1 MSKVKQYCT
10 GSSYKAL
17 MDDSL
22 LLDIREADEF
32 DKVKIDVPYLVHIPN
47 SELRKRISEIPRD
60 KPIIVASSYGKI
72 GNKVANLLLEKGFED
87 VSNLEEGLSKWLYKR
102 YPVLGDKFFEL
113 REE

>member
-1 MSKVKQYCT
+1 MSKIKQYCT

-22 LLDIREADEF
+22 LLDIREVDEF
-32 DKVKIDVPYLVHIPN
+32 NQVKFNVPYLVHIPY
-47 SELRKRISEIPRD
+47 SELQKRLSEIPRD
-60 KPIIVASSYGKI
+60 KPIIVASSYGKT
-72 GNKVANLLLEKGFED
+72 GNEAANLLLEKGFEY